1 MSTLQRA
8 AVDFAARAA
17 DDEDFTFRG
26 FVRALRAYVT
36 ARRIVYPEDRTSNIN
51 ESQCIAVA
59 RRVRLARLKGR

>member
-17 DDEDFTFRG
+17 DDDEFSFHG

-36 ARRIVYPEDRTSNIN
+36 ARRIAYPEDRGITVN
-51 ESQCIAVA
+51 ENQCIAVA